1 MAAKDESLNLLFTA
15 KAKVSKA
22 VGELV
27 HFLRLSRIC
36 EHCEH
41 YEHLDDSFFA
51 KFIERHWRKVP
62 NRSSNPAGNHFVW
75 SGDPS
80 QTWDLAKLA
89 MERVNG
95 VQFSIPSQTDA
106 LQQNI
111 QHKPYPEFDW
121 RIKKSMNEFPIDTID
136 KIIGF
141 RQNRMLKLWNEKVR

>member
-1 MAAKDESLNLLFTA
+1 
-15 KAKVSKA
+15 
-22 VGELV
+22 
-27 HFLRLSRIC
+27 
-36 EHCEH
+36 
-41 YEHLDDSFFA
+41 
-51 KFIERHWRKVP
+51 
-62 NRSSNPAGNHFVW
+62 
-75 SGDPS
+75 
-80 QTWDLAKLA
+80 

-121 RIKKSMNEFPIDTID
+121 RIKKSMTEFPIDTID